1 MFALMNWE
9 LYRSIKGMSN
19 KNKHQSVLFTRM
31 WEFGGGCMT
40 GAGGETRTP
49 NIQIRSL
56 SEWVNWDI
64 LQQTRIII
72 SVR

>member
-1 MFALMNWE
+1 M
-9 LYRSIKGMSN
+9 LYVIDIS
-19 KNKHQSVLFTRM
+19 
-31 WEFGGGCMT
+31 

-72 SVR
+72 SVRW

>member
-31 WEFGGGCMT
+31 WEDCGRLPAVDGVC
-40 GAGGETRTP
+40 ET
-49 NIQIRSL
+49 
-56 SEWVNWDI
+56 SEIVK
-64 LQQTRIII
+64 R
-72 SVR
+72 